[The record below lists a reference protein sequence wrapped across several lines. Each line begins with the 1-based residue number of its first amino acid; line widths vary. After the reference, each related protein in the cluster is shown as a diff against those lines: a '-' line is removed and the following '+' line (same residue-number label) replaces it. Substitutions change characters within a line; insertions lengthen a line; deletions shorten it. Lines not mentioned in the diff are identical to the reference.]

1 MFSHSFSDVPIEET
15 LISGFLSAISSFG
28 SELGQSVKSEGKE
41 QRKSTGLDE
50 LSYQQF
56 RISMYEGEIIRTA
69 ALLLKPASKSL
80 KEKMNSF
87 NKEIESTF
95 EYELRRWTGK
105 QLNANTVIEV
115 IEKILKA
122 DLLYYHNIVEKRIP
136 EVKKVFGKNSLYYKI
151 VSEGAEEF
159 GNKFR
164 IPDMLSH
171 MATLDFKEVNTFNAI
186 TELREKKV
194 LFAINPRTQM
204 LIDQF
209 KPLISSISSNGKMLL
224 KEIFK
229 GQTDTQKLIKGHKGV
244 DVNAELAFLMESDLI
259 TEQMGITATGDI
271 ILMLMEL
278 IPDL

>member
-1 MFSHSFSDVPIEET
+1 MILLALGILVGTLMSINRFYVVPKRNRRLEALKMIHQQLSDVQNIQYLMIIHKERGLPMFSHSFSDVPIEET

-28 SELGQSVKSEGKE
+28 SELGQSVKSEDKE

-105 QLNANTVIEV
+105 QLNANIVIEV

-136 EVKKVFGKNSLYYKI
+136 EVRKTHGKNRCISRFLMKVSRNTRVNSGFQIYSLTWQRWISRRSTHSTQLLISGMKR
-151 VSEGAEEF
+151 SCLLLT
-159 GNKFR
+159 R
-164 IPDMLSH
+164 
-171 MATLDFKEVNTFNAI
+171 
-186 TELREKKV
+186 ELKC
-194 LFAINPRTQM
+194 
-204 LIDQF
+204 
-209 KPLISSISSNGKMLL
+209 SSISLNRSSHR
-224 KEIFK
+224 F
-229 GQTDTQKLIKGHKGV
+229 HP
-244 DVNAELAFLMESDLI
+244 
-259 TEQMGITATGDI
+259 TAKCC
-271 ILMLMEL
+271 
-278 IPDL
+278 